1 MYSFVQFGFSILL
14 LVHIHGILQFINV
27 YLGGKDRVDE
37 GMKWGDEVSCIL
49 RSFFDTLQIEFQV
62 VQFDHEHH
70 RVRLSLR
77 APEIMKQVEK
87 IIEEEEYVNS
97 EILVFVGLSGI
108 FIFLTIV

>member
-1 MYSFVQFGFSILL
+1 M
-14 LVHIHGILQFINV
+14 
-27 YLGGKDRVDE
+27 
-37 GMKWGDEVSCIL
+37 
-49 RSFFDTLQIEFQV
+49 
-62 VQFDHEHH
+62 
-70 RVRLSLR
+70 RLSLR